1 MTISSCS
8 LAMALW
14 ARLAGF
20 FNYFLGARLFLSGGD
35 ERHEH
40 RPDRE
45 GVHLRLAGEFPQI
58 GVAARK

>member
-1 MTISSCS
+1 MTKSSSVISGGLRAS
-8 LAMALW
+8 
-14 ARLAGF
+14 
-20 FNYFLGARLFLSGGD
+20 YARLFLSGGD